1 MSATSWRRADVKY
14 KNDAFVDVVES
25 VNLSTSAK
33 GNVFHRSLALSLS
46 SFSPPCYPG
55 TILRAD
61 VDDHIQMQ
69 VFKAWGSI
77 FKFTIALHLCYRTLI
92 AIAQSTSLRDF

>member
-1 MSATSWRRADVKY
+1 M
-14 KNDAFVDVVES
+14 DVVES
-25 VNLSTSAK
+25 VNFLSTSAK
-33 GNVFHRSLALSLS
+33 GNVFHRSLVLSLS

-69 VFKAWGSI
+69 AFSRLRI
-77 FKFTIALHLCYRTLI
+77 HFQIYDRPSTL
-92 AIAQSTSLRDF
+92 L

>member
-1 MSATSWRRADVKY
+1 MKY
-14 KNDAFVDVVES
+14 KKNEAFVDVVES

-61 VDDHIQMQ
+61 VDDHAS
-69 VFKAWGSI
+69 FSRLGDPFSN
-77 FKFTIALHLCYRTLI
+77 
-92 AIAQSTSLRDF
+92 LR